1 MKRFLWYVVLILGI
15 IFVVYDL
22 VYKKAVPVKYD
33 VAHDAYH
40 DGMKRR
46 KFLLNKLWRDRAATQ
61 LEEEDGAVIHRYI
74 LNDAEYKKQLG
85 CKLMEEAAEVQAAKT
100 REDLMSEIG
109 DVYEVI
115 DCLIA
120 FHDLSREEIV
130 AKQDKKRKDRGSY
143 LAREYVTVAEYLP
156 GSFGESYCLKDPERH
171 IEIFD

>member
-1 MKRFLWYVVLILGI
+1 MKRFFWYSVFVVGV
-15 IFVVYDL
+15 IFVIYDIM
-22 VYKKAVPVKYD
+22 YKKPLSNKSYVGYET
-33 VAHDAYH
+33 HH

-85 CKLMEEAAEVQAAKT
+85 CKLMEEALEVQTAKT
-100 REDLMSEIG
+100 RDELTSEIG
-109 DVYEVI
+109 DVYEVL

-143 LAREYVTVAEYLP
+143 LAREYITVAEYLP
-156 GSFGESYCLKDPERH
+156 GSFGESYCLRDPERH